1 MKPIQQPPLI
11 NARKFMPAV
20 SFIIP
25 SYNSHL
31 TIEKTIGSIFRQQ
44 LQEQIAEVIV
54 VDSSDDDKT
63 RKVFK
68 KFNHAK
74 LRVISMDRKTS
85 PSGGRNIGAAAA
97 TGTLL
102 CFIDSDVFLADDWLS
117 NILDAVKNGCRAGC
131 GSVSAPDFQQK
142 SALALAQLY
151 LQFNESLAVGETRKV
166 AMVPACNMFVECSL
180 FHKAGCFPD
189 LRASEDVMLCLKI
202 GETDGV
208 WFVPS
213 AKCYHIFREN
223 LRSYFNNQIVL
234 GKYIIVY
241 RRMVYDKWYYKRLW
255 PVLMLPGFLI
265 IKSARIKL
273 RIFKAGGEHFRKF
286 LISSPLFAA
295 GLWYWAVGFVQGCFE
310 KEH

>member
-1 MKPIQQPPLI
+1 MVK
-11 NARKFMPAV
+11 V

-31 TIEKTIGSIFRQQ
+31 TIEKTIQSVFRQQ
-44 LQEQIAEVIV
+44 PQEHIAEVIV
-54 VDSSDDDKT
+54 VDSSDDGKT
-63 RKVFK
+63 RDIFK
-68 KFNHAK
+68 KFDHPK
-74 LRVISMDRKTS
+74 LKVLSLNQKTS
-85 PSGGRNIGAAAA
+85 PSAGRNMGAKLSQ
-97 TGTLL
+97 GTLL
-102 CFIDSDVFLADDWLS
+102 CFIDSDVFLSDDWLS
-117 NILDAVKNGCRAGC
+117 NILDAFKKGCRAGC

-166 AMVPACNMFVECSL
+166 AMVPACNMFVERSL
-180 FHKAGCFPD
+180 FEKAGCFPD
-189 LRASEDVMLCLKI
+189 LRASEDVILCLKI
-202 GETDGV
+202 GETDQV

-241 RRMVYDKWYYKRLW
+241 RRMVYDKWYYKGLW

-286 LISSPLFAA
+286 FISSPLFAA
-295 GLWYWAVGFVQGCFE
+295 GLWYWAVGFVQGCFQ
-310 KEH
+310 KEE